1 MQKTARRKLKHQ
13 VSVTK
18 KVETVQTLGGEL
30 DTFPRIHVNIICT
43 QRETHMHMII
53 HAYMYTQII
62 YHFCSTQATNRRIM
76 SSSLITHIPRDT

>member
-1 MQKTARRKLKHQ
+1 
-13 VSVTK
+13 
-18 KVETVQTLGGEL
+18 
-30 DTFPRIHVNIICT
+30 
-43 QRETHMHMII
+43 MHMNI

>member
-1 MQKTARRKLKHQ
+1 
-13 VSVTK
+13 
-18 KVETVQTLGGEL
+18 
-30 DTFPRIHVNIICT
+30 
-43 QRETHMHMII
+43 MHMII